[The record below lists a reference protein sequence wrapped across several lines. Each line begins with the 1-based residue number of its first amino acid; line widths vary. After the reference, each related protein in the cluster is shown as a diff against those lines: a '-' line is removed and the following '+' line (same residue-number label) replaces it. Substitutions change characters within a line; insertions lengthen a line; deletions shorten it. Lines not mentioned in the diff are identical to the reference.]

1 MVDMVDMVG
10 RRIKET
16 LTALSHRSFSPS
28 LQASLHTRTHKYR
41 QTHTHTHTH
50 THTLKNV
57 NIKLSCLPAF
67 QVLHKMKVFSLKKRN
82 FYFQCLWCKSKSGKP
97 YIWNISSAY
106 QFYLIPKEHRAAG
119 FIISDV
125 LTGTTIAIRPALR
138 PPVVIS
144 PSISGA
150 GGGRFDIWLLRIK
163 RAKKNSQRF

>member
-41 QTHTHTHTH
+41 QTHTHT
-50 THTLKNV
+50 LKYV

-67 QVLHKMKVFSLKKRN
+67 QVLHKMIVFSLKKRN

-97 YIWNISSAY
+97 YIWSIFSAY

>member
-1 MVDMVDMVG
+1 MVDMVG

-41 QTHTHTHTH
+41 QTHKH
-50 THTLKNV
+50 KYV
-57 NIKLSCLPAF
+57 NIKFSCLPAF
-67 QVLHKMKVFSLKKRN
+67 QVFHKIKVFSLKKRN
-82 FYFQCLWCKSKSGKP
+82 FYFQSLWCKSKSGKP

-163 RAKKNSQRF
+163 RTKKNLQRLKGRNS

>member
-1 MVDMVDMVG
+1 MVDMVG

-41 QTHTHTHTH
+41 QTHTHTHT
-50 THTLKNV
+50 LKHV
-57 NIKLSCLPAF
+57 KLNWVACLPF
-67 QVLHKMKVFSLKKRN
+67 RFCTKWK
-82 FYFQCLWCKSKSGKP
+82 YFHWRKGTFIFNVSGVNP
-97 YIWNISSAY
+97 NQESRIFEIYVSSAY

-163 RAKKNSQRF
+163 RAKKNSRRF